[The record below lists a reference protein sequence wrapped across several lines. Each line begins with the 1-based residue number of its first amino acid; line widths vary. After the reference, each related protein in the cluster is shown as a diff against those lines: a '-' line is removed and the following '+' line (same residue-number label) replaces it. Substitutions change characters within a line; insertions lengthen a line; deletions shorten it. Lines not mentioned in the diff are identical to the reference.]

1 MFGAHAA
8 GPAFARSWMQLARAV
23 CGGMLALLVAGLL
36 TGLAQ
41 AQTVVSGAI
50 AADTRWS
57 LANSPY
63 LVSADIVV
71 QGGAT
76 LTIDA
81 GVLVSMAAGTR
92 LTVQTG
98 T

>member
-1 MFGAHAA
+1 
-8 GPAFARSWMQLARAV
+8 MQLVWVV
-23 CGGMLALLVAGLL
+23 CCGILALLAAGLP

-41 AQTVVSGAI
+41 AQTVMSRAI

-63 LVSADIVV
+63 LVSADVVV

-76 LTIDA
+76 VTIDA
-81 GVLVSMAAGTR
+81 GVPAHRCGQPCQRQWVV
-92 LTVQTG
+92 TVVP
-98 T
+98 